1 MTDPSLRRRLILAAA
16 LGASTAGLA
25 RAADPAANL
34 APDRVTFA
42 TASVTMLYLPIYVA
56 DVMGYFAQQ
65 RIDAEITTFQSGTT
79 AFAAVLGGS
88 ANIYLGAP
96 STAISAIDRG
106 SDAMIIGA
114 VLTEFALDLVLSK
127 EMAAKKG
134 ITASSTLEQRL
145 GALRGL
151 RIGVTGP
158 GSGTHQIAQYVL
170 KLAKLDPER
179 DATIVFVGSGPE
191 MMTTMLAG
199 RTDAVV
205 SANPNSDLAV
215 VRFGAVIMFHGAAA
229 GYPGLEGTPN
239 VVLVTTRRWAGSTP
253 DRTRRVLEGL
263 RLGEVAMK
271 DPSVSD
277 TARDR
282 VHAKYFEQTDKAV
295 FDIAWTSVAPAFP
308 SSPALTVEQMRKNL
322 DFLREFSDARYRV
335 APEKVFTNQYI
346 GEPNR

>member
-1 MTDPSLRRRLILAAA
+1 MIETHLRRRLILAAA
-16 LGASTAGLA
+16 LGATTVVSA
-25 RAADPAANL
+25 RAADPAA
-34 APDRVTFA
+34 DRVTFA
-42 TASVTMLYLPIYVA
+42 TAAVTMLYLPIYVA
-56 DVMGYFAQQ
+56 DVMGYFTQQ

-106 SDAMIIGA
+106 SDAVIIGA

-127 EMAAKKG
+127 DAAAKRG
-134 ITASSTLEQRL
+134 ITAASTLEQRL
-145 GALRGL
+145 AALRGL
-151 RIGVTGP
+151 RIGVSGP

-205 SANPNSDLAV
+205 SANPNSDLAAA
-215 VRFGAVIMFHGAAA
+215 RFGAVILFHGAAG
-229 GYPGLEGTPN
+229 GYPGLGGTPN
-239 VVLVTTRRWAGSTP
+239 VVLVTTRRWAGSAP

-282 VHAKYFEQTDKAV
+282 VHAKYFEQMDKAV
-295 FDIAWTSVAPAFP
+295 FDVAWKSVAPAFP
-308 SSPALTVEQMRKNL
+308 SSPALTVEQMKKNL

-346 GEPNR
+346 GGPSH